1 MKKNF
6 LSLIAEKV
14 HISHRLYYITIAS
27 VVLYLVA
34 ASIGWLG
41 LEAASASLKSV
52 YEDRANPMRDLA
64 TIDANIRE
72 DSLKLIFAFEYAPG
86 QPAAGLMTE
95 NIASLTS
102 EVRNNEKRFK
112 ELWQRYQSIHH
123 EAKEKALA
131 AAFVAKNQAW
141 MAKVDQTTSE
151 IEAGKFNAGLLVN
164 FLYAVQEERQAVLDA
179 LRELINYQANVAKE
193 EYKAAEQRYRTS
205 RYLLIGFLIFGAM
218 IVGGPAFL
226 TLRYINKSL
235 KEAGQTASAI
245 ASGDLTGNSSN
256 YRQDEIGEL
265 MRKLSSMRESLRDLI
280 GAIRTNT
287 EGLSQQAAALS
298 DAAESSAQTVDSQSA
313 ASAAVAS
320 AINDLSR
327 SLNYIDQNAQEAHTI
342 SQTSSRHADEG
353 GQIIFRTTEEME
365 RIAHA
370 VNLGSAS
377 IGELEDLSRQISS
390 IVQVIKEIAD
400 QTNLLALNAAIEAA
414 RAGEHGRGFAVV
426 ADEVKK
432 LAERTSTSTHEIGSM
447 IDQIQLGTQSAVT
460 QMADSVSS
468 VNNGVALAKE
478 AGQSVT
484 EIRDAA
490 QRTANVVAEI
500 TKVLMEQNESSK
512 DVAQKVDTIAQGIE
526 SNSVS
531 VAKTAEAA
539 RQLADLSSEL
549 ARLAGHFRID

>member
-6 LSLIAEKV
+6 LNLITEKV

-95 NIASLTS
+95 SIASLTS

-141 MAKVDQTTSE
+141 MTKVDQTASE

-179 LRELINYQANVAKE
+179 LRELINYQANAAKE

-205 RYLLIGFLIFGAM
+205 RYLLIGFLVFGAM

-245 ASGDLTGNSSN
+245 ASGDLTGNGSN

-265 MRKLSSMRESLRDLI
+265 MQKLSSMRESLRDLI

-320 AINDLSR
+320 AINDLSQ

-432 LAERTSTSTHEIGSM
+432 LAERTSTSTHEIGNM